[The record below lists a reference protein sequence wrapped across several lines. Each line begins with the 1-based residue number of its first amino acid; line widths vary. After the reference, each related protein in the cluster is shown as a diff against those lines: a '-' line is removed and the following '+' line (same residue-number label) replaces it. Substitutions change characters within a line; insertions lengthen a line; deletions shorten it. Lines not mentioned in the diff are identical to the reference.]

1 MSPTGGALSRYG
13 SKRAVLCS
21 CSPWLRAPSSARS
34 IELDLLPVASLFQRS
49 KRFLPPEVALYGLF
63 QAHPSVLLFRSHQS
77 ALTTYRPIPYCIQ
90 AFLLPLFRTY
100 PLVEARQ
107 FSRENDPRLIPS
119 CPAPNGQVQELLPRS
134 LVAAKS
140 GAPSP
145 EHSRNYV
152 IVTYLRDRT
161 LECVPSVSRRGADL
175 KILCSIPLTEYL
187 PFRALTPCC
196 RTALKS

>member
-1 MSPTGGALSRYG
+1 MTSQNFSSKFGSLEILKVSSRWG
-13 SKRAVLCS
+13 FISLWLQTRCTVLLLTLASRA
-21 CSPWLRAPSSARS
+21 
-34 IELDLLPVASLFQRS
+34 IERDLLPVASLFQRS
-49 KRFLPPEVALYGLF
+49 KRFFPPEVALYGLF

-100 PLVEARQ
+100 PPVEAGQ
-107 FSRENDPRLIPS
+107 FSRENDPRLMPS

-145 EHSRNYV
+145 EHSRYYV
-152 IVTYLRDRT
+152 IVTYLRDST
-161 LECVPSVSRRGADL
+161 LV
-175 KILCSIPLTEYL
+175 T
-187 PFRALTPCC
+187 RA
-196 RTALKS
+196 RF

>member
-1 MSPTGGALSRYG
+1 MTSQHFSSKFGSLEILKVSSRWG
-13 SKRAVLCS
+13 FISLWLQTRCTVLF
-21 CSPWLRAPSSARS
+21 SPWLRAPSSARS

-49 KRFLPPEVALYGLF
+49 KRFFPPEVALYGLF

-100 PLVEARQ
+100 PPVEAGH

-134 LVAAKS
+134 LVAAK
-140 GAPSP
+140 
-145 EHSRNYV
+145 
-152 IVTYLRDRT
+152 
-161 LECVPSVSRRGADL
+161 
-175 KILCSIPLTEYL
+175 
-187 PFRALTPCC
+187 
-196 RTALKS
+196 

>member
-21 CSPWLRAPSSARS
+21 CSPSLRAPSSARS

-49 KRFLPPEVALYGLF
+49 KRFFPPEVALYGLF

-100 PLVEARQ
+100 PPVEAGQ

-161 LECVPSVSRRGADL
+161 LVPDRTLREDAHTSFYSALFWTNGVGGCKEAGL
-175 KILCSIPLTEYL
+175 PCSP
-187 PFRALTPCC
+187 
-196 RTALKS
+196 